1 MYGASLLKRVS
12 PLREAKRFYDNQMAY
27 SERRIV
33 GYSREQMFDVVSHV
47 EKYHE
52 FVPWCQK
59 STVSHEG
66 PHSLLA
72 RLEVGFQIIK
82 ASYSSRVTLVRPA
95 VVHSVCADPEGGLF
109 RVLDT
114 TWRFS
119 SSPGDDSINTC
130 RIHFDLS
137 FEFRNS
143 THARIT
149 HLFFDKVVQQQV
161 SAFLDRART
170 VHGPPSRSPSP
181 PEILRY
187 EA

>member
-1 MYGASLLKRVS
+1 
-12 PLREAKRFYDNQMAY
+12 MAY

-33 GYSREQMFDVVSHV
+33 GYSREQMFDVVSNV
-47 EKYHE
+47 EKYNE
-52 FVPWCQK
+52 FVPWCVK

-72 RLEVGFQIIK
+72 HLEVGFQIIK

-119 SSPGDDSINTC
+119 APPAEEDALHTS

-137 FEFRNS
+137 FEFRNPA
-143 THARIT
+143 HARIT

-161 SAFLDRART
+161 SAFLERARS
-170 VHGPPSRSPSP
+170 VHGPPSRPPSP